1 MMSETCGI
9 HVEHQGVF
17 DSIEPCGRPAK
28 YKTTI
33 DKTGKELFLCG
44 LHARMI
50 NNQYEKQGVD
60 KRCEGYF
67 E

>member
-1 MMSETCGI
+1 MTETCGVMVDDKESLI
-9 HVEHQGVF
+9 SVKC
-17 DSIEPCGRPAK
+17 CGRPAK

-33 DKTGKELFLCG
+33 DKTGKDLFLCG

-50 NNQYEKQGVD
+50 NNQYEKQGSD

-67 E
+67 K

>member
-1 MMSETCGI
+1 MSESCMVLI
-9 HVEHQGVF
+9 PH
-17 DSIEPCGRPAK
+17 SIGSSQCGRPAK

-33 DKTGKELFLCG
+33 DKTGKDLYLCG
-44 LHARMI
+44 LHARVM
-50 NNQYEKQGVD
+50 NGQYENQGSD

>member
-1 MMSETCGI
+1 MSETCGI
-9 HVEHQGVF
+9 LTESKNPLKLV
-17 DSIEPCGRPAK
+17 DPCGRPAK

-33 DKTGKELFLCG
+33 DETGKELFLCG

-50 NNQYEKQGVD
+50 NSQYEKQDID